1 VKARNVKLTA
11 ADHGPLDP
19 AIVAALYAEHAD
31 ELRRFVVGVVRD
43 ATLAQ
48 DVLQTT
54 FVKLV
59 EQGSGTRSES
69 RKAWLFRVA
78 FHEAL
83 DAKRRI
89 ARKDNA
95 LRRAAEQ
102 DRPPPL
108 PPDAGVLRLEVV
120 EAVREALR
128 ELPPDQQEVVRLRI
142 YEEKTF
148 AEIARLLSIP
158 LGTALGRMNLAVRK
172 LRDKLDRST

>member
-1 VKARNVKLTA
+1 LTA

-19 AIVAALYAEHAD
+19 AIVAALYAEYGD
-31 ELRRFVVGVVRD
+31 ELRRFVVGVLRD
-43 ATLAQ
+43 STLAQ

-54 FVKLV
+54 LVKLV
-59 EQGSGTRSES
+59 EQGSGTRAES

-83 DAKRRI
+83 DTRRRA
-89 ARKDNA
+89 ARKDSA
-95 LRRAAEQ
+95 LRRVAEFGAPAVA
-102 DRPPPL
+102 PPE
-108 PPDAGVLRLEVV
+108 AGVMRLEVV
-120 EAVREALR
+120 ETVRQALR

-148 AEIARLLSIP
+148 AEIAQLLSIP

-172 LRDKLDRST
+172 LRGMLDHES